1 MELDYGNF
9 DADGGAA
16 ERLRVRARVADG
28 GAVFT
33 LVLSTLRAPQA
44 REGWAPAMGHL
55 PIFDE
60 PASAFLL
67 QLQGDRSELKA
78 SINEQLRAAKLS
90 VVP

>member
-1 MELDYGNF
+1 
-9 DADGGAA
+9 
-16 ERLRVRARVADG
+16 
-28 GAVFT
+28 
-33 LVLSTLRAPQA
+33 
-44 REGWAPAMGHL
+44 MGHL

-60 PASAFLL
+60 PASGFLL